1 MPKMKYKKKT
11 NFKISLFPILLA
23 FVSKAYFIKF
33 ENKILINFQMNI
45 FSVLPT
51 QLGHENK
58 VSFFYILKGF

>member
-1 MPKMKYKKKT
+1 MPENEIQKKLTSKSPFFT
-11 NFKISLFPILLA
+11 ILLA
-23 FVSKAYFIKF
+23 FVAEAYFIKF